1 MTFIKQVGTLM
12 GKNFRILLMRH
23 LALCIWMAFIL
34 PIFLAALFSFTKN
47 LLVPP
52 AEYGIGKP
60 TPLIDL
66 GDAIKKA
73 SNSGRKKL
81 VLVNNNF
88 TEGNIGRVF
97 STVTQQ
103 FQDAA
108 ESADVN
114 FEVISIEREQD
125 LRAEC
130 PSNLRG
136 LTRCFGAVVMLSSPD
151 QGPGGLWNYTIRADG
166 DFGRAGRKF
175 EISKSNDQQIY
186 VIPLQH
192 SVDRAISLANS
203 SSTNELNGTQEYPY
217 TTLTPEERDREIR
230 TRFQKVI
237 RDWMGVAFLG
247 TVVWITYHLTGFIAT
262 ERESGMSTLIDAM
275 MPIRKP
281 WLAMVARII
290 AHHIS
295 FSLIYLPAWIIGSII
310 VRGGV
315 FAKTSVGIVLVFHVL
330 IGLAFSSISMLFA
343 SFFRKAQLS
352 GITAILV
359 VALLGILSQVLSSPG
374 TVSVAVLSIFFTPC
388 AFVFFISNM
397 AWFEEQEMPTDLLKA
412 APNSPSKLPGIVIW
426 IFLIIQIFA
435 YPLIGAFIE
444 HALYSNDTPGRK
456 ILHNQTDVD
465 RIGSNAVQLRQFS
478 KTYKPSIFSRLFRRG
493 PNKKPPVLAVNGL
506 DLDIGQGQIVA
517 LLGANGSGKS
527 TTLDAIAGMNKLT
540 SGSIKIDG
548 RGGLGIAPQKNVL
561 WDDLTVEEHIR
572 IFNHLKAPNAR
583 ATTQEIEDLIRSVD
597 LYKKRKAF
605 AKTLSGGQ
613 KRKLQ
618 LGLMLTGGSAVCCV
632 DEVSSGID
640 PLSRRK
646 LWDIILAERGRRTM
660 ILTTHF
666 LDEADLLADHI
677 AILSKGTLR
686 AEGSSVALKDN
697 MGGGYRVHV
706 PKDIGI
712 RETPDIDQVAKK
724 DAFDL
729 ITYTAPTSQ
738 LAAVVIKSL
747 EAAGIK
753 EYRFS
758 GPTIEDVFLQ
768 VAEEIRDEEAFRN
781 ANHPLSVPSSEKVAS
796 KEKEGENPGLALTNG
811 QRVGYL
817 KQSLILF
824 RKRLTILKR
833 NRFLYLLAFLL
844 PIFAGG
850 LTSLFIINESTAS
863 CVPGDQ
869 SRKAAAQ
876 GLNVFD
882 PREGGDNIALRLLA
896 GPRSKLSTDLFRLIN
911 PMLKGNAGS
920 ETQRGFDI
928 NDLSLVDTFQQF
940 KDKIETDRKNITGG
954 IWLGN
959 DEQGPTFAWVAN
971 LAIVVPIF
979 AQQMLDVV
987 MSNVSIATS
996 WAPFE
1001 LPVNDTTGSSLQMIV
1016 YMSIALSVY
1025 PAFFALYPSNERR
1038 KFIRGLQYSNGVRPL
1053 PLWIAYLLF
1062 DLIIV
1067 LVSTAIVVAIWAGV
1081 SDIWFNIGYVFLVL
1095 FLYGIAST
1103 VFAYLVS
1110 LFTKTQLGTY
1120 AWAAAS
1126 QTLILVVYIIA
1137 YMSVLT
1143 YSPVTKVDSS
1153 LRLVHFVISAFAP
1166 IGSALK
1172 ALFIST
1178 NLFSTACDGN
1188 SLTENPSG
1196 ILYYGGPILY
1206 LILQSLIFFGLLIW
1220 LDTGTAGASLR
1231 GLFRGGDKAESDEE
1245 HVDEDIIDEREKV
1258 TRNEGHEHGL
1268 RIMHLTKSFR
1278 DNIAVDNV
1286 TFGIKRGEV
1295 FALLG
1300 PNGAGK
1306 STTISL
1312 IRGDIKPDRNGGD
1325 VLVEDISVSK
1335 NLAGARAN
1343 LGVCPQ
1349 FDAMDQMTV
1358 REHLEFYAKIRGV
1371 TDIEHNVRAVMQAV
1385 GLESFSTRMAHA
1397 LSGGNKRKLS
1407 LGIALMGN
1415 PTVVLLDEPSS
1426 GLDAASKRVMW
1437 RTLEATIPGR
1447 SILLTTHSMEEA
1459 DALAGRAGILARR
1472 MLALGTPDN
1481 LRHRFGDAL
1490 HIHLVAKSAPRTT
1503 QEEMDRMTNW
1513 IRQTLPSADVDEKT
1527 YHGQIRFSVRAG
1539 QVLAATSGRKEEE
1552 ISSDRE
1558 VDLSQSA
1565 IGHLVVLL
1573 EENKAELGV
1582 GHYSVMPT
1590 TLDQVFLTIVGQH
1603 NVKEE
1608 NSEEKKQSI
1617 WRKIWMFGR
1626 S

>member
-1 MTFIKQVGTLM
+1 MMIFLKQVGTLM
-12 GKNFRILLMRH
+12 GKDFRILLMRH

-34 PIFLAALFSFTKN
+34 PIFLAALFSFTRN
-47 LLVPP
+47 LLVPH
-52 AEYGIGKP
+52 AEFGIASQP
-60 TPLIDL
+60 TAVLNL
-66 GDAIKKA
+66 GEAIKKA
-73 SNSGRKKL
+73 SNSGRQKL
-81 VLVNNNF
+81 VLADNGL
-88 TEGNIGRVF
+88 EGGNIGQLF
-97 STVTQQ
+97 SNVSQQ
-103 FQDAA
+103 FKYAA
-108 ESADVN
+108 DSVGVE
-114 FEVISIEREQD
+114 FEVLLTRND
-125 LRAEC
+125 DDVTNAC
-130 PSNLRG
+130 PSTIRG
-136 LTRCFGAVVMLSSPD
+136 VSRCFGAIVMTSSPD
-151 QGPGGLWNYTIRADG
+151 QGPGGIWNYTIRGDG
-166 DFGRAGRKF
+166 AFNRATLTF
-175 EISKSNDQQIY
+175 EISKLNDQQIY
-186 VIPLQH
+186 LIPLQH
-192 SVDRAISLANS
+192 AVDKAISGLSNS
-203 SSTNELNGTQEYPY
+203 STSFNAMEYPY
-217 TTLTPEERDREIR
+217 TSLTPKERDREIR
-230 TRFQKVI
+230 KQFQKTI
-237 RDWMGVAFLG
+237 KGWMGVAFLG
-247 TVVWITYHLTGFIAT
+247 TVVWVTYHLTGFIAT
-262 ERESGMSTLIDAM
+262 ERESGMSTLIDSM
-275 MPIRKP
+275 MPVRKP

-290 AHHIS
+290 AHHLS

-315 FAKTSVGIVLVFHVL
+315 FAKTSVGIVLIFHVL
-330 IGLAFSSISMLFA
+330 TGLAFSSVSLLFA

-359 VALLGILSQVLSSPG
+359 VALLGILSQTLTSPG
-374 TVSVAVLSIFFTPC
+374 TVPVTVLSIFFTPS

-397 AWFEEQEMPTDLLKA
+397 ARFEELEMPTDLLKV
-412 APNSPSKLPGIVIW
+412 APNSPSALPGIAIW
-426 IFLIIQIFA
+426 IFLIVQIFA
-435 YPLIGAFIE
+435 YPLIGAFVE
-444 HALYSNDTPGRK
+444 HALYSNETPGRK
-456 ILHNQTDVD
+456 VLLKQADAD
-465 RIGSNAVQLRQFS
+465 LLGSNAVQLRQFS
-478 KTYKPSIFSRLFRRG
+478 KIYKPSIFSRIFRRG
-493 PNKKPPVLAVNGL
+493 PNKKPSVLAVDGL
-506 DLDIGQGQIVA
+506 DLDIGRGQIIA

-527 TTLDAIAGMNKLT
+527 TTLDAIAGMNKLS
-540 SGSIKIDG
+540 SGSIEIDG

-583 ATTQEIEDLIRSVD
+583 ATKQEIEDLIRSID

-686 AEGSSVALKDN
+686 AEGSSVALKDS

-706 PKDIGI
+706 PKVTGI

-729 ITYTAPTSQ
+729 ITYTAPTSR
-738 LAAVVIKSL
+738 LAAVVIKNL
-747 EAAGIK
+747 EAAGIT

-768 VAEEIRDEEAFRN
+768 VAEEIKDEEAFRN
-781 ANHPLSVPSSEKVAS
+781 ANHAVSAPSSEKVAS
-796 KEKEGENPGLALTNG
+796 KDETEKPGLALTNG
-811 QRVGYL
+811 ERVGYV
-817 KQSLILF
+817 KQSAILF

-844 PIFAGG
+844 PIFAAG
-850 LTSLFIINESTAS
+850 LTVLFILGERTPS
-863 CVPGDQ
+863 CQPADQ
-869 SRKAAAQ
+869 SSRQTSRQNAFTQQDSSKSI
-876 GLNVFD
+876 LF
-882 PREGGDNIALRLLA
+882 LA
-896 GPRSKLSTDLFRLIN
+896 GPASRLSVDMFSPLN
-911 PMLKGNAGS
+911 PVFGGGNGNGSTGGGS
-920 ETQRGFDI
+920 EFDI
-928 NDLSLVDTFQQF
+928 SKSLTIVNTFQDF
-940 KDKIETDRKNITGG
+940 KDRIAEDRMNLTTGV
-954 IWLGN
+954 WLG
-959 DEQGPTFAWVAN
+959 DTEQAPTFAWVAN
-971 LAIVVPIF
+971 LFITSPIL
-979 AQQMLDVV
+979 AQQMLDI
-987 MSNVSIATS
+987 MLYNVSIATNWS
-996 WAPFE
+996 PLE
-1001 LPVNDTTGSSLQMIV
+1001 IPISDTTGESLQMIV

-1038 KFIRGLQYSNGVRPL
+1038 SFVRGLQYSNGVRPF

-1067 LVSTAIVVAIWAGV
+1067 LVSTAIVTAMWAGV
-1081 SDIWFNIGYVFLVL
+1081 SDIWFNLGYVFLVL

-1103 VFAYLVS
+1103 LFAYLVS

-1126 QTLILVVYIIA
+1126 QTLVFVVYIMV
-1137 YMSVLT
+1137 YMTVLT
-1143 YSPVTKVDSS
+1143 YSPVTKVESS
-1153 LRLVHFVISAFAP
+1153 LNLVHFLISAFAP
-1166 IGSALK
+1166 IGSALR
-1172 ALFIST
+1172 ALFVTT
-1178 NLFSTACDGN
+1178 NLFSTACDGRA
-1188 SLTENPSG
+1188 LTDNPSG
-1196 ILYYGGPILY
+1196 IKYYGGPILY
-1206 LILQSLIFFGLLIW
+1206 LILQSIIFFFLLIW
-1220 LDTGTAGASLR
+1220 LDTGSAGASIR
-1231 GLFRGGDKAESDEE
+1231 GLLQRGHKAESDEE
-1245 HVDEDIIDEREKV
+1245 HVDQDIIDECQKV
-1258 TRNEGHEHGL
+1258 TSNSENEHGL
-1268 RIMHLTKSFR
+1268 RVMHLTKSFHG
-1278 DNIAVDNV
+1278 NIAVDNV

-1325 VLVEDISVSK
+1325 VLVEDISVNKS
-1335 NLAGARAN
+1335 LAAARAN

-1358 REHLEFYAKIRGV
+1358 REHLKFYAKIRGV
-1371 TDIEHNVRAVMQAV
+1371 KEIEHNVRAVMQAV

-1437 RTLEATIPGR
+1437 KTLEATVPGR

-1490 HIHLVAKSAPRTT
+1490 HIHLVAKTAPRTT
-1503 QEEMDRMTNW
+1503 DEEMGRITDW

-1552 ISSDRE
+1552 ITRDNDL
-1558 VDLSQSA
+1558 DLSQSA

-1573 EENKAELGV
+1573 EENKEELCV

-1608 NSEEKKQSI
+1608 NSEEKEQSI

>member
-1 MTFIKQVGTLM
+1 MAFVKQVGTLM
-12 GKNFRILLMRH
+12 GKNFRILLFRH

-52 AEYGIGKP
+52 AKFGIGDA
-60 TPLIDL
+60 TPLMPLDE
-66 GDAIKKA
+66 AITKA
-73 SNSGRKKL
+73 TNNGREKL
-81 VLVNNNF
+81 VLVKN
-88 TEGNIGRVF
+88 GHSGSNINRVF
-97 STVTQQ
+97 DTVKSN
-103 FQDAA
+103 FEDAA
-108 ESADVN
+108 KSADAD
-114 FEVISIEREQD
+114 FEVVVVDNQD
-125 LRAEC
+125 ELTNNC

-136 LTRCFGAVVMLSSPD
+136 VSRCFGAIVMESSSA
-151 QGPGGLWNYTIRADG
+151 GVWNYTIRADG
-166 DFGRAGRKF
+166 AFEYAPAKF
-175 EISKSNDQQIY
+175 RVDKPNDQQIY
-186 VIPLQH
+186 IMPLQH
-192 SVDRAISLANS
+192 SVDQAISRLNNS
-203 SSTNELNGTQEYPY
+203 DSKALDDISEYPF
-217 TTLTPEERDREIR
+217 TSMTPEERDREIR
-230 TRFQKVI
+230 IRFQKAI
-237 RDWMGVAFLG
+237 KGWMGVAFLG
-247 TVVWITYHLTGFIAT
+247 TVVWVTYHLTGFIAT

-275 MPIRKP
+275 MPVRKP

-290 AHHIS
+290 AHHLS
-295 FSLIYLPAWIIGSII
+295 FSIIYLPAWVIGSVI

-315 FAKTSVGIVLVFHVL
+315 FAKTSVAIVLVFHVL
-330 IGLAFSSISMLFA
+330 AGLAFSSISLLFA
-343 SFFRKAQLS
+343 SIFKKAQLS

-359 VALLGILSQVLSSPG
+359 VAILGIVSQVLTSPG
-374 TVSVAVLSIFFTPC
+374 TVPVTVLSLLFTPS
-388 AFVFFISNM
+388 AFVFFIADM
-397 AWFEEQEMPTDLLKA
+397 ARFEEHEQPTNLFEV
-412 APNSPSKLPGIVIW
+412 APNSPSDIPGIVLW
-426 IFLIIQIFA
+426 VFLIIQIFA

-444 HALYSNDTPGRK
+444 HALFSNDTPGRK
-456 ILHNQTDVD
+456 ILLNQSEVD
-465 RIGSNAVQLRQFS
+465 RMGSNAVQLRQFS
-478 KTYKPSIFSRLFRRG
+478 KTYNPNFFSRLFRRG
-493 PNKKPPVLAVNGL
+493 ANKKQPVHAVSGL
-506 DLDIGQGQIVA
+506 DLNIGQGQIIA

-527 TTLDAIAGMNKLT
+527 TTLDAISGMNKLT
-540 SGSIKIDG
+540 SGTIEIDG
-548 RGGLGIAPQKNVL
+548 RGGLGIAPQKNVI

-583 ATTQEIEDLIRSVD
+583 ADAHQIEDLIRSID
-597 LYKKRKAF
+597 LYAKRKAF

-686 AEGSSVALKDN
+686 AEGSSVELKDK

-706 PKDIGI
+706 PKDIGV
-712 RETPDIDQVAKK
+712 RETPDVDGVVKK

-729 ITYTAPTSQ
+729 ITYTAPSSQ
-738 LAAVVIKSL
+738 LAAVVIKNL
-747 EAAGIK
+747 EAAGVS

-758 GPTIEDVFLQ
+758 GPTIEDVFLE

-781 ANHPLSVPSSEKVAS
+781 NNQALSPPSTEKISS
-796 KEKEGENPGLALTNG
+796 KENSIEKPGLELTNG
-811 QRVGYL
+811 QRVGYA
-817 KQSLILF
+817 KQAMILF

-833 NRFLYLLAFLL
+833 NRLLYLFALLL
-844 PIFAGG
+844 PIFAAG
-850 LTSLFIINESTAS
+850 LTAIFVMDETTPSCQPADQAS
-863 CVPGDQ
+863 RTT
-869 SRKAAAQ
+869 SREDIFSQQDVGKEIY
-876 GLNVFD
+876 F
-882 PREGGDNIALRLLA
+882 LA
-896 GPRSKLSTDLFRLIN
+896 GPTKKFAAAAAGFSDIRSIFNT
-911 PMLKGNAGS
+911 GS
-920 ETQRGFDI
+920 GSSDSLNI
-928 NDLSLVDTFQQF
+928 SNDNFIQAETFQDF
-940 KDKIETDRKNITGG
+940 KNAIEKDRKRIVTGF
-954 IWLGN
+954 WLG
-959 DEQGPTFAWVAN
+959 DDVQGPTFAWVAN
-971 LAIVVPIF
+971 LFISSPIQ
-979 AQQMLDVV
+979 AQQILDVLLTNTTISTAW
-987 MSNVSIATS
+987 SNLEIPISPS
-996 WAPFE
+996 
-1001 LPVNDTTGSSLQMIV
+1001 TGDSLQMIV

-1038 KFIRGLQYSNGVRPL
+1038 NNVRGLQYSNGVRPF

-1067 LVSTAIVVAIWAGV
+1067 LLATSIATAIWVGV
-1081 SDIWFNIGYVFLVL
+1081 SNIWFHLGYVFLIL

-1103 VFAYLVS
+1103 LFAYIIS
-1110 LFTKTQLGTY
+1110 LFTATQLGTF
-1120 AWAAAS
+1120 AWAAAT
-1126 QTLILVVYIIA
+1126 QTLIFVVYIIA

-1143 YSPVTKVDSS
+1143 YTPVTKVDSS
-1153 LRLVHFVISAFAP
+1153 LRLVTFLISAFAP

-1178 NLFSTACDGN
+1178 NLFSTACDDTE
-1188 SLTENPSG
+1188 LTANPSG

-1206 LILQSLIFFGLLIW
+1206 LILQSIISFGLLVW
-1220 LDTGTAGASLR
+1220 LDTGSAGASIR
-1231 GLFRGGDKAESDEE
+1231 GIFHGKKKDTDTDEE
-1245 HVDEDIIDEREKV
+1245 QIDEDIISERNKV
-1258 TRNEGHEHGL
+1258 TQNAENEHGL
-1268 RIMHLTKSFR
+1268 RVMHLTKSFR
-1278 DNIAVDNV
+1278 NNTAVDNV
-1286 TFGIKRGEV
+1286 TFGIRRGEV

-1325 VLVEDISVSK
+1325 VLVEDISVNK
-1335 NLAGARAN
+1335 NLAAARAN

-1358 REHLEFYAKIRGV
+1358 REHLEFYAKVRGIEEV
-1371 TDIEHNVRAVMQAV
+1371 EHNVRAVMQAV
-1385 GLESFSTRMAHA
+1385 GLESFATRMAHA

-1437 RTLEATIPGR
+1437 KTLEATVPGR

-1490 HIHLVAKSAPRTT
+1490 HIHLVSSTAPRTSD
-1503 QEEMDRMTNW
+1503 EEMARITDW
-1513 IRQTLPSADVDEKT
+1513 IRKTLPSANVDEKT

-1539 QVLAATSGRKEEE
+1539 QVLAATSGRREEE
-1552 ISSDRE
+1552 ITSKDE
-1558 VDLSQSA
+1558 DLSQSA

-1573 EENKAELGV
+1573 EENKQQLGV
-1582 GHYSVMPT
+1582 GHYSVSPT
-1590 TLDQVFLTIVGQH
+1590 TLDQVFLSIVGQH

-1608 NSEEKKQSI
+1608 NSEEKKVSVWQ
-1617 WRKIWMFGR
+1617 KIWMFGR

>member
-1 MTFIKQVGTLM
+1 MTFLKQVGTLM

-52 AEYGIGKP
+52 AEFGIGKP

-81 VLVNNNF
+81 VLVNNDF
-88 TEGNIGRVF
+88 TGGNIGRVF

-103 FQDAA
+103 FEDAA
-108 ESADVN
+108 KFVDVN
-114 FEVISIEREQD
+114 FEVVPIEREQN

-136 LTRCFGAVVMLSSPD
+136 LTRCFGAVVMFSSPD

-166 DFGRAGRKF
+166 DFVRAGAKF

-186 VIPLQH
+186 IIPLQH
-192 SVDRAISLANS
+192 SVDRAISLANRS
-203 SSTNELNGTQEYPY
+203 SANNLNGTQEYPY
-217 TTLTPEERDREIR
+217 TSMTPEERDREIR
-230 TRFQKVI
+230 KQFQKVI
-237 RDWMGVAFLG
+237 KGWMGVAFLG
-247 TVVWITYHLTGFIAT
+247 TVVWVTYHLTGFIAT

-275 MPIRKP
+275 MPVRKP

-290 AHHIS
+290 AHHLS

-330 IGLAFSSISMLFA
+330 TGLAFSSISMLFA

-352 GITAILV
+352 GITAILA
-359 VALLGILSQVLSSPG
+359 VALLGILSQTLSSPG
-374 TVSVAVLSIFFTPC
+374 TVPVAVLSIFFTPS

-397 AWFEEQEMPTDLLKA
+397 ARFEELEMPTDLLKV
-412 APNSPSKLPGIVIW
+412 APGSPSALPGIAIW
-426 IFLIIQIFA
+426 IFLIVQIFA
-435 YPLIGAFIE
+435 YPLIGALIE
-444 HALYSNDTPGRK
+444 HALYSNETSGRK
-456 ILHNQTDVD
+456 MLLNQTDVD
-465 RIGSNAVQLRQFS
+465 RIGRNAVQLRQFS
-478 KTYKPSIFSRLFRRG
+478 KTYKPSFFSRIFRRG

-506 DLDIGQGQIVA
+506 DLDIGQGQIIA

-540 SGSIKIDG
+540 SGSIEIDG

-747 EAAGIK
+747 EAAGIT

-781 ANHPLSVPSSEKVAS
+781 ANHALSVPSSEKVTS
-796 KEKEGENPGLALTNG
+796 KEKQSEKPGLALTNG
-811 QRVGYL
+811 QRVGYV

-850 LTSLFIINESTAS
+850 LTTLFIIGESTTS
-863 CVPGDQ
+863 CVPGEQ
-869 SRKAAAQ
+869 STRAVQRENA
-876 GLNVFD
+876 FD
-882 PREGGDNIALRLLA
+882 ETEGEDNISVRLLA
-896 GPRSKLSTDLFRLIN
+896 GPISKLSTDMFSLIN
-911 PMLKGNAGS
+911 PILKGEGGNGNQS
-920 ETQRGFDI
+920 SFDI
-928 NDLSLVDTFQQF
+928 RNSLDLVETFQQF

-954 IWLGN
+954 IWLGD

-971 LAIVVPIF
+971 LAISMPIL
-979 AQQMLDVV
+979 AQQMLDI
-987 MSNVSIATS
+987 MLSNASIATT

-1001 LPVNDTTGSSLQMIV
+1001 LPVSDTTGDALQMIV

-1038 KFIRGLQYSNGVRPL
+1038 RFVRGLQYSNGVRPF

-1062 DLIIV
+1062 DLIVV

-1081 SDIWFNIGYVFLVL
+1081 SDVWFNIGYVFLVL

-1103 VFAYLVS
+1103 LFAYLIS

-1126 QTLILVVYIIA
+1126 QTLIFVVYIIA

-1188 SLTENPSG
+1188 SLTKNPSG

-1220 LDTGTAGASLR
+1220 LDTGSAGASLR
-1231 GLFRGGDKAESDEE
+1231 GLFQRGNKAESDEE
-1245 HVDEDIIDEREKV
+1245 HVDKDIIDEREKV
-1258 TRNEGHEHGL
+1258 TRNEGNEHGL
-1268 RIMHLTKSFR
+1268 RVMHLTKSFR

-1325 VLVEDISVSK
+1325 VLVEDISVNK

-1437 RTLEATIPGR
+1437 KTLEATVPGR

-1527 YHGQIRFSVRAG
+1527 YHGQIRFSVRAS

-1552 ISSDRE
+1552 ITRDQE

-1608 NSEEKKQSI
+1608 NSEEKEQSI